1 MKCEKCQIETFLPFT
16 CPYCG
21 DHYFSEHRLPENHE
35 CPQMEIARLPKED
48 RQPVTVQGRKS
59 YDYTVSYG
67 QLGKTRNGIL
77 FSKKEV
83 GHLMV
88 ATLLVIGVGLSYIGL
103 PDLLSRSHVD
113 YAMLIAFVV
122 IFTASFLT
130 HEMAHKLV
138 AQREGYW
145 AEFRLTLI
153 GATLTLLSVVSTVF
167 KIIAPGAVVI
177 SGAADRRRIGKIS
190 IVGPTTNVAL
200 SIIFLGAALL
210 IPSYRG
216 LFLTGA
222 AFNSS
227 IALFNL
233 IPYGIFDGLK
243 VFMWNKKIW
252 AFAFALSL
260 VPTVLSY
267 VLAS

>member
-1 MKCEKCQIETFLPFT
+1 
-16 CPYCG
+16 
-21 DHYFSEHRLPENHE
+21 
-35 CPQMEIARLPKED
+35 
-48 RQPVTVQGRKS
+48 
-59 YDYTVSYG
+59 
-67 QLGKTRNGIL
+67 
-77 FSKKEV
+77 
-83 GHLMV
+83 
-88 ATLLVIGVGLSYIGL
+88 
-103 PDLLSRSHVD
+103 
-113 YAMLIAFVV
+113 
-122 IFTASFLT
+122 
-130 HEMAHKLV
+130 
-138 AQREGYW
+138 
-145 AEFRLTLI
+145 
-153 GATLTLLSVVSTVF
+153 
-167 KIIAPGAVVI
+167 
-177 SGAADRRRIGKIS
+177 
-190 IVGPTTNVAL
+190 L

-243 VFMWNKKIW
+243 VFMWSKKIW

>member
-1 MKCEKCQIETFLPFT
+1 
-16 CPYCG
+16 
-21 DHYFSEHRLPENHE
+21 
-35 CPQMEIARLPKED
+35 
-48 RQPVTVQGRKS
+48 
-59 YDYTVSYG
+59 
-67 QLGKTRNGIL
+67 
-77 FSKKEV
+77 
-83 GHLMV
+83 
-88 ATLLVIGVGLSYIGL
+88 
-103 PDLLSRSHVD
+103 
-113 YAMLIAFVV
+113 MLIAFVV

-153 GATLTLLSVVSTVF
+153 GAALTLLSVVSTVF

-177 SGAADRRRIGKIS
+177 SGAADRRCIGKIS